1 MPKEKFECF
10 ADWVIF
16 GPVTLPDKLV
26 VPGKP
31 ALLLPDTE
39 GQRKDTFKVY
49 GKVLFAGPE
58 SKMAVGD
65 EFVFQPGLTVP
76 ISFEGKEV
84 FAIPAQM
91 IIAKIVPD
99 LTGLT

>member
-10 ADWVIF
+10 TDWVIF
-16 GPVTLPDKLV
+16 ESVTPPEEGKAGLVLPNV
-26 VPGKP
+26 
-31 ALLLPDTE
+31 E
-39 GQRKDTFKVY
+39 GQRKDTFKTY
-49 GKVLFAGPE
+49 GKVLYCGPE
-58 SKMAVGD
+58 SKMEVGD

-91 IIAKIVPD
+91 IIAKIVPVED
-99 LTGLT
+99 TAIC